1 MVRIRLL
8 RPAAAATVALAAIA
22 LTATR
27 VNAWGESGHRMIG
40 LAAAQALPA
49 DMPAFFRQ
57 AAAQL
62 SYLNPEPDR
71 WRDRSE
77 RDKDAAMD
85 GATVSDHFID
95 LEMIPGDR
103 LAGALAAPNR
113 YAYADT
119 LRQLGLSATV
129 VGLLPW
135 SILELAQRVRLE
147 FRLWRA
153 ATDDATK
160 RAIEARIINDAGIL
174 GHYVADGSNPMHAS
188 VQYNG
193 WKGANPNGYATDN
206 RMHARFESAYVD
218 AQMKI
223 GDIAPLI
230 PAQPSTVTNIRAATI
245 AYLHESN
252 AQLERL
258 YQIDKAAAF
267 DAQTTAPENKK
278 FAAERLAAGARMLRD
293 IWYSAYVSSAS
304 P

>member
-1 MVRIRLL
+1 
-8 RPAAAATVALAAIA
+8 
-22 LTATR
+22 
-27 VNAWGESGHRMIG
+27 MIG

-77 RDKDAAMD
+77 RDKDPALD
-85 GATVSDHFID
+85 GATAPDHFID
-95 LEMIPGDR
+95 LEMIPADR
-103 LAGALAAPNR
+103 LAGVLAAPNR
-113 YAYADT
+113 YAYADS
-119 LRQLGLSATV
+119 LRQLGLAAPT
-129 VGLLPW
+129 VGLLPFR
-135 SILELAQRVRLE
+135 IVEMGQTLRLE

-153 ATDDATK
+153 ASDDATK
-160 RAIEARIINDAGIL
+160 RAIEARIVNDAGIL

-193 WKGANPNGYATDN
+193 WKGANPNGYATDS

-218 AQMKI
+218 AQMRI

-230 PAQPSTVTNIRAATI
+230 DPQARTITNIRAATI
-245 AYLHESN
+245 VYLHESN

-258 YQIDKAAAF
+258 YRIDKAAPF
-267 DAQTTAPENKK
+267 DAQTTAPENRK
-278 FAAERLAAGARMLRD
+278 FTAERLAAGARMLRD
-293 IWYSAYVSSAS
+293 LWYSAYAGSAT